1 MTERTVKSFS
11 KLKLSLAIGVPKWII
26 GSFISILFGKDFRK
40 NFPNTKATRL
50 GGFVIDRLQQIFTSY
65 TICGKI
71 QLSEGRH
78 GYSLCT
84 KVHKKGVA
92 TMTTSEVLQL
102 LELLAVVIF
111 GILNYLKHQ

>member
-1 MTERTVKSFS
+1 MVVFYCRN
-11 KLKLSLAIGVPKWII
+11 L
-26 GSFISILFGKDFRK
+26 R
-40 NFPNTKATRL
+40 
-50 GGFVIDRLQQIFTSY
+50 QIFTILSKY
-65 TICGKI
+65 GIVL
-71 QLSEGRH
+71 LSEGRR

-111 GILNYLKHQ
+111 GILNYLKHR

>member
-1 MTERTVKSFS
+1 MALVVFIVGIFNKS
-11 KLKLSLAIGVPKWII
+11 LQVIQ
-26 GSFISILFGKDFRK
+26 
-40 NFPNTKATRL
+40 
-50 GGFVIDRLQQIFTSY
+50 FVIKYNHRK
-65 TICGKI
+65 G
-71 QLSEGRH
+71 GN

-111 GILNYLKHQ
+111 GILSYLKHQ

>member
-1 MTERTVKSFS
+1 MTERTVKSLS
-11 KLKLSLAIGVPKWII
+11 KLKLSLAIGVPKRII
-26 GSFISILFGKDFRK
+26 GSFISILFGKGFRR
-40 NFPNTKATRL
+40 NFQNTKAAYHAA
-50 GGFVIDRLQQIFTSY
+50 FVFDRFQQIFTSY

-111 GILNYLKHQ
+111 GILNYLKH